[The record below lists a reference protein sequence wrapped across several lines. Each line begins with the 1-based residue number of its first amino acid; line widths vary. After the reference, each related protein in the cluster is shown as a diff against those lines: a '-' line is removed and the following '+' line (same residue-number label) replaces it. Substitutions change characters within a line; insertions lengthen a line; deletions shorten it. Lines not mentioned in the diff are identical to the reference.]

1 MNKMRLFALLLALLP
16 VRAAQSQAFFQTG
29 QNADLMLSGPGFNQ
43 TGGPL
48 RFNHPNGLASD
59 GQNLVVCDRFNNR
72 VLVWNTAPEN
82 WNDLPDLVLG
92 QPDFDSNDPGRGK
105 DQLNWP
111 GNASA
116 AANGVLAVADTD
128 NDRILIWKNPPTEN
142 AQAADLTIELPAIS
156 PPGAAQTWGWPW
168 GVWTDGTRLAA
179 VATSGHAL
187 LFWNALPTTDNQAP
201 DYVIDLPEFGTP
213 RNISTDGSTFFFV
226 GDHNAKVNGQPGTFF
241 WNSYPGVANQPF
253 DFYRNEWIKGAK
265 LPDGRLV
272 AGGLQSIYVWPNVP
286 TSAGQNPASSVSP
299 AFYKNGDGVDVVAA
313 AGKIFVNNYNGNNVL
328 AYEAPPTGA
337 APEPVF
343 ALGASDFLKNTLDS
357 IGYIQNPALSTD
369 GTRLFVSSDFD
380 RRLYIFNTLPT
391 SSGAMPDAVVST
403 QDWGLSAWD
412 NACFQNRLVL
422 AGGQRVAVWPDAQ
435 TLGSA
440 PPALLFNGNIG
451 SAQLLD
457 LKGVA
462 LDDRFF
468 YLADRSGTIYL
479 WKDGIPASASVDPT
493 HTISLPG
500 VQLARLSSDGTY
512 FCVAQQTPPAVLIF
526 KTAELYAGNLS
537 PWKTVTG
544 FGLFNLPAEAAAFEG
559 SLAVANQGGHNVLV
573 WKNIADAGD
582 AAKAIVLGQPDLQTH
597 WPAIGQNRLFM
608 PGALLAESGRL
619 WVGEFKFSS
628 RILRFSPG
636 GVLASP
642 QLSTGLD
649 FRVSPNPASGEVFL
663 PEGVRRVRVFDLT
676 GKDAGMD
683 LDRTDV
689 SRLDV
694 SRLPPGVYLL
704 EILTDAGGRW
714 LGRLV
719 KV

>member
-1 MNKMRLFALLLALLP
+1 MSRETQNILVLLIGLSTGLIAVKGTYLNFVKPALFPWLLVAAVLLVALALVCLVRDLRHGPPGGHHHRGLLAWLLLVPVALTAFVTVP
-16 VRAAQSQAFFQTG
+16 PMGADFVRHRLRSTLGSVDTHFASFDDRPLAA
-29 QNADLMLSGPGFNQ
+29 
-43 TGGPL
+43 
-48 RFNHPNGLASD
+48 AS
-59 GQNLVVCDRFNNR
+59 
-72 VLVWNTAPEN
+72 
-82 WNDLPDLVLG
+82 LG
-92 QPDFDSNDPGRGK
+92 QVH
-105 DQLNWP
+105 
-111 GNASA
+111 A
-116 AANGVLAVADTD
+116 A
-128 NDRILIWKNPPTEN
+128 
-142 AQAADLTIELPAIS
+142 
-156 PPGAAQTWGWPW
+156 
-168 GVWTDGTRLAA
+168 
-179 VATSGHAL
+179 
-187 LFWNALPTTDNQAP
+187 TT
-201 DYVIDLPEFGTP
+201 
-213 RNISTDGSTFFFV
+213 
-226 GDHNAKVNGQPGTFF
+226 H
-241 WNSYPGVANQPF
+241 
-253 DFYRNEWIKGAK
+253 
-265 LPDGRLV
+265 
-272 AGGLQSIYVWPNVP
+272 
-286 TSAGQNPASSVSP
+286 
-299 AFYKNGDGVDVVAA
+299 
-313 AGKIFVNNYNGNNVL
+313 
-328 AYEAPPTGA
+328 
-337 APEPVF
+337 
-343 ALGASDFLKNTLDS
+343 
-357 IGYIQNPALSTD
+357 
-369 GTRLFVSSDFD
+369 
-380 RRLYIFNTLPT
+380 
-391 SSGAMPDAVVST
+391 
-403 QDWGLSAWD
+403 
-412 NACFQNRLVL
+412 
-422 AGGQRVAVWPDAQ
+422 GGQRVAVWPDAQ

-544 FGLFNLPAEAAAFEG
+544 FGLFNLPAEAAAFDG

-636 GVLASP
+636 GILASP
-642 QLSTGLD
+642 GLSTGPDLQV
-649 FRVSPNPASGEVFL
+649 FPNPASGEVFL
-663 PEGVRRVRVFDLT
+663 PEGVRRVRVFDMT
-676 GKDAGMD
+676 GKDAGVV
-683 LDRTDV
+683 LHRADV